1 MGAASSLP
9 EGQRGYVMKKM
20 RRFTALGLTAAM
32 AVTALAGCGG
42 SNTAS
47 TTAAA
52 TEAAATEAA
61 KTEAATEAAAPAEQT
76 ASGGKVYYLNFKPE
90 QADQW
95 VDLAKKYTDETGVEV
110 HVQTAASGTYEQTL
124 KSEMAKS
131 EAPTLFQVN
140 GPVGL
145 ATWDDYCMDLKDTDV
160 FKDLESEDYA
170 LKNTDG
176 VVKGIAY
183 VIETYGIIYNKK
195 ILNDY
200 IALDGA
206 KISDIS
212 ELNSFDKL
220 KEVADDMQAKKDE
233 LGIEGA
239 FTSAGFDSSSDWR
252 FKTHLANLPIYYEYK
267 DDNIGSTDAIK
278 GTYLDNFKNVFDL
291 YITDSTT
298 EPSLL
303 SGKTGDDAASEF
315 ALGEA
320 AFYQNGTWAYNDIKG
335 NEVADEDLGIL
346 PIYFG
351 VDDASQGT
359 CTGSENFWCVND
371 KASDADKQ
379 ATLDFMKWVVESD
392 AGRES
397 LSKEMGF
404 VTPFSTFADYL
415 PENPLVI
422 AANEFNKDKTPV
434 SWNFTTMP
442 SEQWKN
448 VLGSAMLEYA
458 QGTGDWDAVK
468 TAFVDNWATEYKNAN
483 S

>member
-52 TEAAATEAA
+52 TEAAKTEAA
-61 KTEAATEAAAPAEQT
+61 APATEAAAPAEQT
-76 ASGGKVYYLNFKPE
+76 ATGGKVYYLNFKPE

-95 VDLAKKYTDETGVEV
+95 VELAKKYTDETGVEV

-131 EAPTLFQVN
+131 EAPTMFQVN

-206 KISDIS
+206 
-212 ELNSFDKL
+212 
-220 KEVADDMQAKKDE
+220 
-233 LGIEGA
+233 
-239 FTSAGFDSSSDWR
+239 
-252 FKTHLANLPIYYEYK
+252 
-267 DDNIGSTDAIK
+267 
-278 GTYLDNFKNVFDL
+278 
-291 YITDSTT
+291 
-298 EPSLL
+298 
-303 SGKTGDDAASEF
+303 
-315 ALGEA
+315 
-320 AFYQNGTWAYNDIKG
+320 
-335 NEVADEDLGIL
+335 
-346 PIYFG
+346 
-351 VDDASQGT
+351 
-359 CTGSENFWCVND
+359 
-371 KASDADKQ
+371 
-379 ATLDFMKWVVESD
+379 
-392 AGRES
+392 
-397 LSKEMGF
+397 
-404 VTPFSTFADYL
+404 
-415 PENPLVI
+415 
-422 AANEFNKDKTPV
+422 
-434 SWNFTTMP
+434 
-442 SEQWKN
+442 
-448 VLGSAMLEYA
+448 
-458 QGTGDWDAVK
+458 
-468 TAFVDNWATEYKNAN
+468 
-483 S
+483 

>member
-52 TEAAATEAA
+52 TEAA

-95 VDLAKKYTDETGVEV
+95 VDLAKKYTEETGVEV

-195 ILNDY
+195 IRHRTY
-200 IALDGA
+200 
-206 KISDIS
+206 
-212 ELNSFDKL
+212 
-220 KEVADDMQAKKDE
+220 
-233 LGIEGA
+233 
-239 FTSAGFDSSSDWR
+239 R
-252 FKTHLANLPIYYEYK
+252 FHP
-267 DDNIGSTDAIK
+267 
-278 GTYLDNFKNVFDL
+278 
-291 YITDSTT
+291 
-298 EPSLL
+298 P
-303 SGKTGDDAASEF
+303 
-315 ALGEA
+315 
-320 AFYQNGTWAYNDIKG
+320 
-335 NEVADEDLGIL
+335 
-346 PIYFG
+346 
-351 VDDASQGT
+351 
-359 CTGSENFWCVND
+359 
-371 KASDADKQ
+371 
-379 ATLDFMKWVVESD
+379 
-392 AGRES
+392 
-397 LSKEMGF
+397 
-404 VTPFSTFADYL
+404 
-415 PENPLVI
+415 
-422 AANEFNKDKTPV
+422 
-434 SWNFTTMP
+434 
-442 SEQWKN
+442 
-448 VLGSAMLEYA
+448 
-458 QGTGDWDAVK
+458 
-468 TAFVDNWATEYKNAN
+468 
-483 S
+483 